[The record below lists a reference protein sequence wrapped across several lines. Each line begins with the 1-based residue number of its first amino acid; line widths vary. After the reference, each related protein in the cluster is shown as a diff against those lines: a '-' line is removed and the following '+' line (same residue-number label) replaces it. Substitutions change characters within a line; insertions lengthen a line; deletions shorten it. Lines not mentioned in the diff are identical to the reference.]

1 MRILLISTIFFL
13 FSCAAIDEAFLLES
27 TLMKEGNAQEILNEL
42 HNPELRKGKIFVL
55 SNLQYRMIHSIRVNK
70 KVVEMWDKEIQ
81 VFDLMEGDNSIYT
94 FLPGLFGTEVSNC
107 NDKPYIFNADGINT
121 QYFIVTK
128 PTGREF
134 VGGRVNC
141 YKDVQV
147 SEDVFFYFIDNP
159 RSRWRAEWIL
169 NQ

>member
-1 MRILLISTIFFL
+1 MRILLIPTIFFL
-13 FSCAAIDEAFLLES
+13 FSCATIDEAFLLES

-55 SNLQYRMIHSIRVNK
+55 SNLRYRMIHSIRVNK
-70 KVVEMWDKEIQ
+70 KVVKMWDKEIQ

-94 FLPGLFGTEVSNC
+94 FLPVFGKEVSNC

-121 QYFIVTK
+121 QYFIVIK
-128 PTGREF
+128 PT
-134 VGGRVNC
+134 GRVNC

-159 RSRWRAEWIL
+159 RSRWKAEWIL